1 VNMDTPGRRSA
12 ETSVRHTALT
22 VAASAAPHTSEEM
35 AREVNYILADCALAL
50 GQSIGM
56 RMTID
61 YEAVMFARD
70 HFRRKFLAAMHAF
83 GNRWSEDRPIVTGV
97 VMMLGERAVRYA
109 DGRSSIDLE
118 SVRKAAADVERYCTL
133 HARRASRVAGPANE
147 GGLARIA
154 GYWCT
159 DDEP

>member
-1 VNMDTPGRRSA
+1 METPVHQSP
-12 ETSVRHTALT
+12 EIPVRNTTVT
-22 VAASAAPHTSEEM
+22 VAASAAPHVSEEM

-61 YEAVMFARD
+61 YEAVKFARE
-70 HFRRKFLAAMHAF
+70 HFRTKFLAAMRAF
-83 GNRWSEDRPIVTGV
+83 GNRWLEDRQIVTGV

-109 DGRSSIDLE
+109 DGRDSIDLE

-133 HARRASRVAGPANE
+133 HARRASREAGPAHE